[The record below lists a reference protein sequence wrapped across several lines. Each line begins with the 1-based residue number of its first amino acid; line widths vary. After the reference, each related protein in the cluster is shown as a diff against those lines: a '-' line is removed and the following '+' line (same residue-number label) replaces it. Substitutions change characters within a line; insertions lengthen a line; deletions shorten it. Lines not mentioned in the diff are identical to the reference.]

1 MAEASHKQG
10 RRVAAGRQQE
20 QEEDLP
26 QTGARE
32 QNQMAGSDLD
42 AVLDDIE
49 TTLETNAKEYV
60 RGFVQKGGQ

>member
-1 MAEASHKQG
+1 MAEASQQG
-10 RRVAAGRQQE
+10 RRMAAGQQQE

-26 QTGARE
+26 QTGVQE
-32 QNQMAGSDLD
+32 QSQAVGSDLD

-60 RGFVQKGGQ
+60 QGFVQKGGQ

>member
-1 MAEASHKQG
+1 MAEASQQG
-10 RRVAAGRQQE
+10 RRMAAGQQQE

-26 QTGARE
+26 QTRAQE
-32 QNQMAGSDLD
+32 HVQAAGSDLD

-60 RGFVQKGGQ
+60 QGFVQKGGQ

>member
-1 MAEASHKQG
+1 MAEASQQG
-10 RRVAAGRQQE
+10 RRMAAGQQQE

-26 QTGARE
+26 QTVAQE
-32 QNQMAGSDLD
+32 QSQAAGSDLD

-60 RGFVQKGGQ
+60 QGFVQKGGQ

>member
-1 MAEASHKQG
+1 MAEASQQG
-10 RRVAAGRQQE
+10 RRIVAGQE

-32 QNQMAGSDLD
+32 QDQAAESDLD

-60 RGFVQKGGQ
+60 QGFVQKGGQ

>member
-1 MAEASHKQG
+1 MAEASQQG
-10 RRVAAGRQQE
+10 RHMAAGQQQE

-26 QTGARE
+26 QTGAHE
-32 QNQMAGSDLD
+32 QSQTAQSDLD

-60 RGFVQKGGQ
+60 QGFVQKGGQ

>member
-1 MAEASHKQG
+1 MAEASQQG
-10 RRVAAGRQQE
+10 RRMAAGQQQE

-26 QTGARE
+26 QTRAQE
-32 QNQMAGSDLD
+32 QVQAAGSDLD

-60 RGFVQKGGQ
+60 QGFVQKGGQ

>member
-1 MAEASHKQG
+1 MAEASQQG
-10 RRVAAGRQQE
+10 RRIVAGQQQE

-32 QNQMAGSDLD
+32 QDQATESDLD

-60 RGFVQKGGQ
+60 QGFVQKGGQ